1 MSQKNKMSIK
11 EMLKL
16 DLKAAMEK
24 DPAATSIYCVKHYYS
39 GYKAIKA
46 YRYAHWY
53 YERGMKCM
61 ARYISAKARH
71 KTGIEIHPASKIG
84 YGVFIDHG
92 SGVVIGETCEIG
104 NNVLIYQG
112 VTLGG
117 TGKDVGKRHPTIEDD
132 VMISCGAK
140 VLGPLTIGK
149 GSKIGSGS
157 VVLKSVPPYC
167 TVVGVPGRIVKQD
180 GERVSDMNQILLPD
194 PILEE
199 FRRLNSRIVEL
210 EKKCGIKTASVQSD
224 SKEFFAEA
232 EKPIGKEEK

>member
-61 ARYISAKARH
+61 ARYISAKARR
-71 KTGIEIHPASKIG
+71 KTGIEIHPAAKIG

-104 NNVLIYQG
+104 NNVVIYQG

-132 VMISCGAK
+132 VMIGPIGDDVNEAAAK
-140 VLGPLTIGK
+140 VSGYRICGHSLQFDGVCPACQQEAAPTDRESLGT
-149 GSKIGSGS
+149 
-157 VVLKSVPPYC
+157 C
-167 TVVGVPGRIVKQD
+167 
-180 GERVSDMNQILLPD
+180 
-194 PILEE
+194 
-199 FRRLNSRIVEL
+199 
-210 EKKCGIKTASVQSD
+210 A
-224 SKEFFAEA
+224 
-232 EKPIGKEEK
+232 